1 MTIMDGGSSGGVR
14 QQQQQQKQQQ
24 QSQQQTPQHLQQ
36 QHYQQH
42 QQPQQNQFG
51 SNGCSPSIG
60 SSTSGGTGQFP
71 ASFPDSFKD
80 FFAMLN
86 EEDDHVDVFSNI
98 LEDKDIPRST
108 KCRYNRSSNAASGAS
123 GGGGNSASV
132 FTGGPAPHS
141 ASSYTG
147 NRSFGLG
154 FASGNSNY
162 NFGRSSSFRLHRNK
176 PAYPDH
182 RPPSATVGFHSTN
195 QQQQLLINNIRNQ
208 LGGSGSDLGFCG
220 GSEEDKAMK
229 NLSLIKSAIVDRS
242 PSSSAL
248 AGIVA
253 GGGGGGGLTVTGFP
267 GPGGGINRS
276 KSNSK
281 IDDRSPTSFEM
292 KNFVCGT
299 TPSGSGAG
307 RSYKISENSDEVE
320 EDTLSNANNASS
332 KNLSSKMTKTT
343 TSYCFMRHHQ
353 QQQQQQQQQQ
363 SQQPTSL
370 KPHHSRNNSLRV
382 HRSKAS
388 ASGGSISPSPSI
400 ASVFNQSVNKA
411 NLSGSCSS
419 FSTAPGVA
427 NVSNCSNCGL
437 PLNGN
442 CCCSTQDYLQHQKSP
457 IFNRRRSSS
466 ISVARPTPDLY
477 RFLKTEIPSQ
487 QPLSPGARFE
497 PRDKF
502 PTLST
507 NTKGSTLAS
516 STSTLSTLVES
527 VSGVSTSTTE
537 GANTGPP
544 TAIQTNMD
552 AIDAM
557 GQSETGSGQPNG
569 KLQQLNF
576 NFGTMAPKDGAGGH
590 LSSSPSSSRLK
601 HGGGGGGG
609 DGCNSAPPHS
619 KSGRFQNEENDS
631 NFSNQQQQQQSY
643 HHHPSAHRTV
653 SISTTAIVCGGGG
666 RDGSRT
672 PVPPGTGPGSGGG
685 GGGVGGPGST
695 ESARQRMRTSSMPVE
710 NRKPRL
716 ADTRRSAIHCADM
729 DLVYYRLRSF
739 SITSHGICNLGDS
752 MRSRRS
758 RSINSVTSA
767 GSGGAKDRKGS
778 SGSQK
783 QDVQMASAS
792 REGSEDNL
800 DDGEKEKIPGFK
812 VAMLGAS
819 GVGKTAL
826 TYQFTTSEYIC
837 AYDLSLDDDYG
848 QKTVSVLL
856 DGQETDLE
864 IIDHPACEMSEEAFC
879 STYHIDIF
887 VVVYSVVD
895 RGSFK
900 KAEKILHFLKDSE
913 MLLTR
918 GVILVGNKT
927 DLERQREVPTHA
939 ARRLAKEIGAKFIE
953 TSSGMDYNVDE
964 LLVGIVAQVKLNPQ
978 RINRL
983 TDKQRNSIAGSIVPP
998 VKTPI
1003 KGRKMAMSMRE
1014 LPARDA
1020 TSRIRRIVRRSSIGK
1035 FGSEDDDDYNL
1046 GDKRLRKKVQDFP
1059 DDDDA
1064 ESDDERSTDNEMN
1077 LLHRKRY
1084 DLPSTSTQNL
1094 NSVNSRFLKRLSFDG
1109 QMQEDLGAQQQE
1121 AREQQR
1127 ASPQPNVKRFN
1138 LIDDKSCSATGTA
1151 ANKFANRTK
1160 LLLTSFLKFKRNLRV
1175 KRRSSGSCSDLFV
1188 I

>member
-1 MTIMDGGSSGGVR
+1 
-14 QQQQQQKQQQ
+14 
-24 QSQQQTPQHLQQ
+24 
-36 QHYQQH
+36 
-42 QQPQQNQFG
+42 
-51 SNGCSPSIG
+51 
-60 SSTSGGTGQFP
+60 
-71 ASFPDSFKD
+71 
-80 FFAMLN
+80 ML
-86 EEDDHVDVFSNI
+86 
-98 LEDKDIPRST
+98 
-108 KCRYNRSSNAASGAS
+108 
-123 GGGGNSASV
+123 
-132 FTGGPAPHS
+132 
-141 ASSYTG
+141 
-147 NRSFGLG
+147 
-154 FASGNSNY
+154 
-162 NFGRSSSFRLHRNK
+162 
-176 PAYPDH
+176 
-182 RPPSATVGFHSTN
+182 
-195 QQQQLLINNIRNQ
+195 
-208 LGGSGSDLGFCG
+208 
-220 GSEEDKAMK
+220 
-229 NLSLIKSAIVDRS
+229 
-242 PSSSAL
+242 
-248 AGIVA
+248 
-253 GGGGGGGLTVTGFP
+253 
-267 GPGGGINRS
+267 S
-276 KSNSK
+276 KK
-281 IDDRSPTSFEM
+281 
-292 KNFVCGT
+292 
-299 TPSGSGAG
+299 
-307 RSYKISENSDEVE
+307 
-320 EDTLSNANNASS
+320 
-332 KNLSSKMTKTT
+332 
-343 TSYCFMRHHQ
+343 
-353 QQQQQQQQQQ
+353 
-363 SQQPTSL
+363 
-370 KPHHSRNNSLRV
+370 
-382 HRSKAS
+382 
-388 ASGGSISPSPSI
+388 
-400 ASVFNQSVNKA
+400 
-411 NLSGSCSS
+411 
-419 FSTAPGVA
+419 
-427 NVSNCSNCGL
+427 
-437 PLNGN
+437 
-442 CCCSTQDYLQHQKSP
+442 
-457 IFNRRRSSS
+457 
-466 ISVARPTPDLY
+466 
-477 RFLKTEIPSQ
+477 
-487 QPLSPGARFE
+487 FE

-502 PTLST
+502 STLST
-507 NTKGSTLAS
+507 STKGSTLAS

-527 VSGVSTSTTE
+527 VSGISTSTAE
-537 GANTGPP
+537 GGNPLTSA
-544 TAIQTNMD
+544 TNSE
-552 AIDAM
+552 AIDGI
-557 GQSETGSGQPNG
+557 GQQPLEHALTGGGQPNG

-576 NFGTMAPKDGAGGH
+576 NFGTMAPPLPKDGGAGGH
-590 LSSSPSSSRLK
+590 LSSSPSTSRLK
-601 HGGGGGGG
+601 HGGGG
-609 DGCNSAPPHS
+609 DGCTSAPPHS
-619 KSGRFQNEENDS
+619 KSGRFQNEENDG
-631 NFSNQQQQQQSY
+631 NFSNQQQQQQQSY
-643 HHHPSAHRTV
+643 HHSHPLGHPTAHRTV

-672 PVPPGTGPGSGGG
+672 PVPPGTGAGGG
-685 GGGVGGPGST
+685 GGGGGGGPGST
-695 ESARQRMRTSSMPVE
+695 DSARQRMRTSSMPVE

-729 DLVYYRLRSF
+729 DLEYYRLRSF

-758 RSINSVTSA
+758 RSINSVTST

-900 KAEKILHFLKDSE
+900 KAEKILHFLRDSE

-1046 GDKRLRKKVQDFP
+1046 GDKRLRRKVHDFP

-1109 QMQEDLGAQQQE
+1109 QTQEDQGAQQQE

-1127 ASPQPNVKRFN
+1127 SSPQPSNVKRFN

>member
-1 MTIMDGGSSGGVR
+1 MQLLMIQCTLQWFVEFSCTNCFGQRTTATATVTHTICRCDTVPGEKPIQEMTIMDGGSSSGGVW
-14 QQQQQQKQQQ
+14 QQQQQQQMQQQ
-24 QSQQQTPQHLQQ
+24 QQQQQQQNQQQTPQHHHHYHHHQQ
-36 QHYQQH
+36 QQQ
-42 QQPQQNQFG
+42 QQQQNQFG

-108 KCRYNRSSNAASGAS
+108 KCRYNRSSNAVAAASGSGAS
-123 GGGGNSASV
+123 T

-141 ASSYTG
+141 ASSYSG

-154 FASGNSNY
+154 FATGNTNY
-162 NFGRSSSFRLHRNK
+162 NFGRSSSFRLNRNK
-176 PAYPDH
+176 PAYADH
-182 RPPSATVGFHSTN
+182 RPPSATLGFPSFGTSSN
-195 QQQQLLINNIRNQ
+195 QQQQQQQLLINNIRNQ
-208 LGGSGSDLGFCG
+208 LGGSGSDLGFSGSG
-220 GSEEDKAMK
+220 GNNEEDKAMK

-248 AGIVA
+248 VGIV
-253 GGGGGGGLTVTGFP
+253 GSGGGGLTVSGFP
-267 GPGGGINRS
+267 GPGGTGGINRS

-292 KNFVCGT
+292 KNFEYGT
-299 TPSGSGAG
+299 KASGSGAG
-307 RSYKISENSDEVE
+307 RSYKISENSDEIE
-320 EDTLSNANNASS
+320 EDTLSSGNANSAGS
-332 KNLSSKMTKTT
+332 KTLSSKMTKTT

-363 SQQPTSL
+363 SQQPPSM

-382 HRSKAS
+382 HRSTA
-388 ASGGSISPSPSI
+388 AQGGSISPSPST
-400 ASVFNQSVNKA
+400 ASVFNQCVNKA

-419 FSTAPGVA
+419 FSTALNVA
-427 NVSNCSNCGL
+427 TAANCASCGNCL
-437 PLNGN
+437 PLSGS

-477 RFLKTEIPSQ
+477 RFLKTEAPPQ

-502 PTLST
+502 PQLAA
-507 NTKGSTLAS
+507 NCKGSTLAS

-527 VSGVSTSTTE
+527 VSGVSTSTAE
-537 GANTGPP
+537 GGIVDPLLVTTDPD
-544 TAIQTNMD
+544 TIEAI
-552 AIDAM
+552 
-557 GQSETGSGQPNG
+557 GQPESTPHNSTGSGPPNG

-576 NFGTMAPKDGAGGH
+576 NFGTMAPPDGACGH
-590 LSSSPSSSRLK
+590 LSSSPSTSRLK
-601 HGGGGGGG
+601 HGGA
-609 DGCNSAPPHS
+609 DGSAGTTPHG
-619 KSGRFQNEENDS
+619 KSGRFQNEENDG
-631 NFSNQQQQQQSY
+631 NFSNQQQQPPY
-643 HHHPSAHRTV
+643 HHHHPLGQPSAHRTV
-653 SISTTAIVCGGGG
+653 SISTTAIVCGG

-672 PVPPGTGPGSGGG
+672 PVPTGTGPGGG
-685 GGGVGGPGST
+685 GGPGST
-695 ESARQRMRTSSMPVE
+695 DSTRQRMRTSSMPVE

-729 DLVYYRLRSF
+729 DLEYYRLRSF

-767 GSGGAKDRKGS
+767 GSGGTKDRKGS

-783 QDVQMASAS
+783 QDVHMASAS
-792 REGSEDNL
+792 RDNSEDHL
-800 DDGEKEKIPGFK
+800 EGGEKEKIPAFK

-895 RGSFK
+895 RGSLK
-900 KAEKILHFLKDSE
+900 KAEKILHYLKDSE

-918 GVILVGNKT
+918 GVILVGTK
-927 DLERQREVPTHA
+927 L
-939 ARRLAKEIGAKFIE
+939 
-953 TSSGMDYNVDE
+953 TSSVSVKFLRMPPGG
-964 LLVGIVAQVKLNPQ
+964 LPKKLVPSSSK
-978 RINRL
+978 
-983 TDKQRNSIAGSIVPP
+983 PP
-998 VKTPI
+998 VAWTT
-1003 KGRKMAMSMRE
+1003 MW
-1014 LPARDA
+1014 
-1020 TSRIRRIVRRSSIGK
+1020 T
-1035 FGSEDDDDYNL
+1035 
-1046 GDKRLRKKVQDFP
+1046 
-1059 DDDDA
+1059 
-1064 ESDDERSTDNEMN
+1064 
-1077 LLHRKRY
+1077 
-1084 DLPSTSTQNL
+1084 
-1094 NSVNSRFLKRLSFDG
+1094 
-1109 QMQEDLGAQQQE
+1109 
-1121 AREQQR
+1121 
-1127 ASPQPNVKRFN
+1127 
-1138 LIDDKSCSATGTA
+1138 SCSSASWP
-1151 ANKFANRTK
+1151 K
-1160 LLLTSFLKFKRNLRV
+1160 
-1175 KRRSSGSCSDLFV
+1175 
-1188 I
+1188 